1 MSEVNAVGRSTA
13 KAAVWAFLSA
23 ASGKVINLVGLM
35 LLARILAPHEFGLLA
50 FAIVYMTYA
59 ETIGDLGS
67 GMALVYWPDRRDDAA
82 QVTFLVNLAAG
93 IFWCLLTLA
102 IAPFVAD
109 FFNSPQGTPLIRALA
124 IGFIIKYLGNTH
136 DALAQKDLR
145 FRARA
150 IPEVG
155 FAALKAIVALVLAW
169 MGFGAWSLVWGHLA
183 GITAS
188 TVLRWVIVP
197 WRPTLRF
204 PRDLFKP
211 MLTYGRGIIAVNA
224 VGAVM
229 YQIDLAVVGR
239 VLGTTVL
246 GLYQMASKIP
256 ETTVVVLL
264 WVVSRV
270 LFPAFSRLHAAGEDL
285 REPYL
290 IATRYVAAITVP
302 ASLGLYFL
310 AGPLMIVF
318 FGREWA
324 PAAPILSAFAIY
336 GGVRSLDHH
345 SGDVLKAIGRAQLLA
360 VLAVVKA
367 VLIVTAVLIGA
378 RISGAAVAWS
388 LAIAYGIGTIVSLLT
403 VSRTVHVP
411 LTSIAKAF
419 APSAQAGLAM
429 SIALFVW
436 MRFADALGPLGALIT
451 GLLVGAGV
459 YLGTLRLID
468 REIFQWAKESLF
480 ARGSA
485 RPDAMLR
492 AAR

>member
-1 MSEVNAVGRSTA
+1 
-13 KAAVWAFLSA
+13 VWAFLST
-23 ASGKVINLVGLM
+23 ASGKVITLVGLM

-50 FAIVYMTYA
+50 FALVFMTYA
-59 ETIGDLGS
+59 DTIGDLGS

-82 QVTFLVNLAAG
+82 QVTFLVNVAAG
-93 IFWCLLTLA
+93 LFWCLLTFFLA
-102 IAPFVAD
+102 PHVAD
-109 FFNSPQGTPLIRALA
+109 FFNSPQGTPLIRTLA
-124 IGFIIKYLGNTH
+124 FGFIIKYLGNTH

-155 FAALKAIVALVLAW
+155 FAGLKAIVAIALAW
-169 MGFGAWSLVWGHLA
+169 YGLGAWSLVWGHLA
-183 GITAS
+183 GLTAS
-188 TVLRWVIVP
+188 TVLHWVIVP
-197 WRPTLRF
+197 WRPSFRI
-204 PRDLFKP
+204 PRDLFRP
-211 MLTYGRGIIAVNA
+211 MLTYGRGIIAVNT
-224 VGAVM
+224 VGAMM

-270 LFPAFSRLHAAGEDL
+270 LFPAFSRLNAAGEDL

-290 IATRYVAAITVP
+290 IATRYVAAMTVP

-310 AGPLMIVF
+310 AGPLMVVF

-360 VLAVVKA
+360 ALAVVKA

-388 LAIAYGIGTIVSLLT
+388 LAIAYGVGTVVTLMT
-403 VSRTVHVP
+403 VVRTVRVP
-411 LTSIAKAF
+411 FGSILKAF
-419 APSAQAGLAM
+419 APSAQAGLVM
-429 SIALFVW
+429 SIALFFW
-436 MRFADALGPLGALIT
+436 MRFSGGLVPVGVMAIGVLI
-451 GLLVGAGV
+451 GAGV

-480 ARGSA
+480 TRGTA
-485 RPDAMLR
+485 ATPDALLR